1 MVLGLALPRLLF
13 ALLPSPHD
21 RATGTPEAATV
32 EANLLESSVLVNIY
46 SSSPIYRF
54 WLSLAKIIPVHWTPP
69 TCMAEWFCRPS
80 YHGLPDEP
88 GPRTRRGLFVL
99 RPQDLSA

>member
-1 MVLGLALPRLLF
+1 MVLELVLPRLLF

-54 WLSLAKIIPVHWTPP
+54 WLSLAKIIPGCETPAIQLAIIP
-69 TCMAEWFCRPS
+69 TPS
-80 YHGLPDEP
+80 
-88 GPRTRRGLFVL
+88 
-99 RPQDLSA
+99 